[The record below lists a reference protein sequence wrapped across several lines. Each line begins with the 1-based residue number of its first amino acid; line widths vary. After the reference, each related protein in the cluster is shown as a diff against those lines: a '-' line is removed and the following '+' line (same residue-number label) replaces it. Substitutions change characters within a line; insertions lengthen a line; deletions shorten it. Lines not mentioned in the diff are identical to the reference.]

1 MNTSRALLPNLLFS
15 HYTSHLLVYHVG
27 SASRLHAE
35 SNHFPR
41 LPLWPRYHL
50 LMTAPACH
58 TNLASCSVVF
68 TRSQVAF
75 LEHSADQ
82 ATPALGPPVASQ
94 LSARV
99 HPLPSPLQPLL
110 LLFPHPY
117 PSSHTGLLAVPIW
130 QVPTSAQN
138 TLPQM
143 PQGSGPH
150 PFAIVCYLLSKSCPT
165 PLEAQG
171 L

>member
-15 HYTSHLLVYHVG
+15 HYTSHLLVDHVG

-41 LPLWPRYHL
+41 LPLWPHHHL

-58 TNLASCSVVF
+58 ANLASCSVVF
-68 TRSQVAF
+68 TCSQVAF

-82 ATPALGPPVASQ
+82 ATPGLGPPVASQ
-94 LSARV
+94 LSAHV

-143 PQGSGPH
+143 PQGSVPH

>member
-94 LSARV
+94 LSACV

-117 PSSHTGLLAVPIW
+117 PSRSAQSSELSSLSYITFFRSCCSIAKLCPTLWTVAC
-130 QVPTSAQN
+130 QVPFPS
-138 TLPQM
+138 
-143 PQGSGPH
+143 
-150 PFAIVCYLLSKSCPT
+150 LSPRIC
-165 PLEAQG
+165 
-171 L
+171 